1 MNNPILTLPDLD
13 DEPVLKLHDFLY
25 ELLEAFETHYS
36 YQIQRH
42 RKDLRI
48 QLLQNELEN
57 LFEDDDE
64 LSF

>member
-1 MNNPILTLPDLD
+1 MNNSILTLPDLD
-13 DEPVLKLHDFLY
+13 DEAVLKLHDFLY
-25 ELLEAFETHYS
+25 ELLEAFESHYS
-36 YQIQRH
+36 HQIQRYK
-42 RKDLRI
+42 RDLRI